1 VAKSYTGDSPTA
13 SEISLEPRQS
23 YNQVFQLLE
32 QHHQWFTN
40 SLPLIASENIPSPA
54 VREAVLSD
62 FGNRYAEGWTGER
75 VYAGCKYIDQ
85 VEQVCIDL
93 AKQLFKIDFADVRP
107 ISGVCANLVAYTT
120 FTNPGD
126 TMLALAIPAGGHISM
141 GKKEFGGTA
150 GAVRGLNVEYF
161 PFDTEEMNIDIDA
174 TEKKIQKLAQN
185 GKKPT
190 LAMFGGSVLPF
201 PHPVRELTTIFQQ
214 HDSKICFDAAHV
226 AGLVAGGQFQDPLH
240 EGADAMTASTH
251 KTLPGPQ
258 GGIILSKAEN
268 GERIKKSTF
277 PGNVSNHHLHHL
289 AGKAIMFAE
298 MLAFGREYASQIV
311 KNSRALAQA
320 LHERGF
326 QVLGEKKGFTKSHL
340 LVADITKYGDGK
352 TIEKKLEDANI
363 ILNRNLL
370 PYDIKAGRHFEAPG
384 GIRAGVSEVT
394 RLGMKES
401 DVVEIADLM
410 TRVVVKGEDPRRVA
424 VDVAEFRKGFQRVQY
439 AFESSKDAYAYIH
452 IR

>member
-1 VAKSYTGDSPTA
+1 M
-13 SEISLEPRQS
+13 EPRQS
-23 YNQVFQLLE
+23 YNTIFELLE
-32 QHHQWFTN
+32 THQKWFAS

-54 VREAVLSD
+54 VREAILSD
-62 FGNRYAEGWTGER
+62 FGNRYAEGWPGER

-85 VEQVCIDL
+85 VEQICMDL
-93 AKQLFKIDFADVRP
+93 AKQLFRVDFADVRP

-120 FTNPGD
+120 FTTPGD

-150 GAVRGLNVEYF
+150 GSVRGLQVEYF

-174 TEKKIQKLAQN
+174 TEKKIQKLSEE

-190 LAMFGGSVLPF
+190 LAMLGGSVLPF
-201 PHPVRELTTIFQQ
+201 PHPVKQLADTFQENETR
-214 HDSKICFDAAHV
+214 ICFDAAHV
-226 AGLVAGGQFQDPLH
+226 AGLVAGSQFQDPLH

-258 GGIILSKAEN
+258 GGLILSKPEH
-268 GERIKKSTF
+268 GEKIKKSTF

-289 AGKAIMFAE
+289 AGKAVMFAE
-298 MLAFGREYASQIV
+298 MHAFGKEYAAQIV
-311 KNSRALAQA
+311 KNSRALAAA

-326 QVLGEKKGFTKSHL
+326 QVLGEKKGFTRSHL
-340 LVADITKYGDGK
+340 LVADITKFGDGK

-384 GIRAGVSEVT
+384 GIRCGVSEVT

-401 DVVEIADLM
+401 EMEEIADLM
-410 TRVVVKGEDPRRVA
+410 TRIVVKGEDSRKVA
-424 VDVAEFRKGFQRVQY
+424 SDVSEFRRDYQKVHY
-439 AFESSKDAYAYIH
+439 AFETSKDAYTYIH

>member
-1 VAKSYTGDSPTA
+1 WFA
-13 SEISLEPRQS
+13 S
-23 YNQVFQLLE
+23 
-32 QHHQWFTN
+32 

-54 VREAVLSD
+54 VREAILSD
-62 FGNRYAEGWTGER
+62 FGNRYAEGWPGER

-85 VEQVCIDL
+85 VEQICIDL
-93 AKQLFKIDFADVRP
+93 AKQLFRVDFADVRP

-126 TMLALAIPAGGHISM
+126 TILALAIPAGGHISM

-150 GAVRGLNVEYF
+150 GSVRGLNVEYF

-174 TEKKIQKLAQN
+174 TEKKIQKLAEER
-185 GKKPT
+185 KKPI
-190 LAMFGGSVLPF
+190 LAMLGGSVLPF
-201 PHPVRELTTIFQQ
+201 PHPVKQLADTFQE
-214 HDSKICFDAAHV
+214 HETKICFDAAHV
-226 AGLVAGGQFQDPLH
+226 AGLVAGAQFQDPMH

-258 GGIILSKAEN
+258 GGLILSKPEN
-268 GERIKKSTF
+268 GEKIKKSTF

-289 AGKAIMFAE
+289 AGKAVMFAE
-298 MLAFGREYASQIV
+298 MMAFGKEYASQIV
-311 KNSRALAQA
+311 KNSRALAAA

-326 QVLGEKKGFTKSHL
+326 QVLGEKKGFTRSHL
-340 LVADITKYGDGK
+340 LVADITKFGDGK

-384 GIRAGVSEVT
+384 GIRCGVSEVT

-401 DVVEIADLM
+401 EMVEIADLM
-410 TRVVVKGEDPRRVA
+410 TRIVVRGEDSRKVA
-424 VDVAEFRKGFQRVQY
+424 SDVSEFRRDYQKVHY
-439 AFESSKDAYAYIH
+439 AFETSKDAYTYIH

>member
-1 VAKSYTGDSPTA
+1 
-13 SEISLEPRQS
+13 LEPRQS

-32 QHHQWFTN
+32 QHHQWFAN

-75 VYAGCKYIDQ
+75 VYAGCRYIDQ

-93 AKQLFKIDFADVRP
+93 AKQLFNVDFADVRP

-120 FTNPGD
+120 FTSPGD

-141 GKKEFGGTA
+141 GKREFGGTA

-161 PFDTEEMNIDIDA
+161 PFDTEEMNIDTDA
-174 TEKKIQKLAQN
+174 TEKKIQKLAED

-201 PHPVRELTTIFQQ
+201 PHPVRELANILQQ
-214 HDSKICFDAAHV
+214 HDTKICFDAAHV
-226 AGLVAGGQFQDPLH
+226 AGLVAGGQFQDPLR

-258 GGIILSKAEN
+258 GGIILSKPEN
-268 GERIKKSTF
+268 GEKIKKSTF

-326 QVLGEKKGFTKSHL
+326 QVLGEKKGFTRSHL
-340 LVADITKYGDGK
+340 LVADITKHGDGK

-394 RLGMKES
+394 RLGMREPEM
-401 DVVEIADLM
+401 VEIADLM
-410 TRVVVKGEDPRRVA
+410 TRIVVKGEDSRRVA
-424 VDVAEFRKGFQRVQY
+424 TDVVEFRKDFQRVQY

>member
-1 VAKSYTGDSPTA
+1 M
-13 SEISLEPRQS
+13 EPRQS
-23 YNQVFQLLE
+23 YNQVFKLLE
-32 QHHQWFTN
+32 QHHEWFTN

-62 FGNRYAEGWTGER
+62 FANRYAEGWTGER

-93 AKQLFKIDFADVRP
+93 AKQLFRIDFADVRP

-120 FTNPGD
+120 FTSPGD

-161 PFDTEEMNIDIDA
+161 PFDTEEMNIDVDA
-174 TEKKIQKLAQN
+174 TEKKIQKLAQE

-258 GGIILSKAEN
+258 GGVILSKSEN
-268 GERIKKSTF
+268 GEKIKKSTF

-298 MLAFGREYASQIV
+298 MLAFGKEYASQIV
-311 KNSRALAQA
+311 KNSQALAQA

-401 DVVEIADLM
+401 DMVEIADLM
-410 TRVVVKGEDPRRVA
+410 TRVVVKGEDSRRVA
-424 VDVAEFRKGFQRVQY
+424 DDVAEFRKGFQRVQY

>member
-1 VAKSYTGDSPTA
+1 MD
-13 SEISLEPRQS
+13 PRQS
-23 YNQVFQLLE
+23 YDRVFQLLQE
-32 QHHQWFTN
+32 HHHWFAN

-93 AKQLFKIDFADVRP
+93 AKQLFKVDFADVRP

-120 FTNPGD
+120 FTTPGD

-150 GAVRGLNVEYF
+150 GSVRGLSVEYF
-161 PFDTEEMNIDIDA
+161 PFDTDEMNIDVDA
-174 TEKKIQKLAQN
+174 TEKKIQRLAED
-185 GKKPT
+185 GKRPV
-190 LAMFGGSVLPF
+190 LGMFGGSVLPF
-201 PHPVRELTTIFQQ
+201 PHPVKELASSFQD
-214 HDSKICFDAAHV
+214 HGSRVCFDAAHV
-226 AGLVAGGQFQDPLH
+226 AGLVACGEFQDPMH
-240 EGADAMTASTH
+240 EGADAMMASTH

-258 GGIILSKAEN
+258 GGIIVSKPEH
-268 GERIKKSTF
+268 GEGIKKSTF
-277 PGNVSNHHLHHL
+277 PGNTSNHHLHHM
-289 AGKAIMFAE
+289 AGKAVMFAE
-298 MLAFGREYASQIV
+298 MLAFGRDYAAQIV
-311 KNSRALAQA
+311 RNSRALAAA
-320 LHERGF
+320 LHTRGLN
-326 QVLGEKKGFTKSHL
+326 VLGEKKGFTKSHL
-340 LVADITKYGDGK
+340 LIADITKFGDGK
-352 TIEKKLEDANI
+352 TIEKRLENANI

-394 RLGMKES
+394 RLGMRES
-401 DVVEIADLM
+401 EMDEIAELIA
-410 TRVVVKGEDPRRVA
+410 RIVVKNDDVKRVGE
-424 VDVAEFRKGFQRVQY
+424 DVAEFRKDFQKVHY
-439 AFESSKDAYAYIH
+439 AFESSRDAYEYIH

>member
-1 VAKSYTGDSPTA
+1 
-13 SEISLEPRQS
+13 
-23 YNQVFQLLE
+23 LLE
-32 QHHQWFTN
+32 QHHNWFAK

-85 VEQVCIDL
+85 VEQICIDL
-93 AKQLFKIDFADVRP
+93 AKQLFHVDFADVRP

-126 TMLALAIPAGGHISM
+126 TIFALAIPAGGHISM

-150 GAVRGLNVEYF
+150 GSVRGLNVEYF
-161 PFDTEEMNIDIDA
+161 PFDTDEMNIDIDA
-174 TEKKIQKLAQN
+174 TEKKLQKLSEEGN
-185 GKKPT
+185 KPS

-201 PHPVRELTTIFQQ
+201 PQPVKELADTFLQ
-214 HDSKICFDAAHV
+214 HEIKICFDAAHV
-226 AGLVAGGQFQDPLH
+226 AGLVAGGQFQDPLR
-240 EGADAMTASTH
+240 EGADAMTCSTH

-258 GGIILSKAEN
+258 GGMILSKPEN
-268 GERIKKSTF
+268 GEKIKKATF
-277 PGNVSNHHLHHL
+277 PGNTSNHHLHHL

-298 MLAFGREYASQIV
+298 MLAYGKEYASQIV
-311 KNSRALAQA
+311 KNSRALATA

-326 QVLGEKKGFTKSHL
+326 QVLGEKKGFTRSHL
-340 LVADITKYGDGK
+340 LVADITKFGDGK

-394 RLGMKES
+394 RLGMKEPEM
-401 DVVEIADLM
+401 VEIADLM
-410 TRVVVKGEDPRRVA
+410 TRIVVKGENTQSVA
-424 VDVAEFRKGFQRVQY
+424 KDVAEFRRDYQRVHY
-439 AFESSKDAYAYIH
+439 AFESSKDAYEYIR

>member
-1 VAKSYTGDSPTA
+1 M
-13 SEISLEPRQS
+13 EPRQS

-93 AKQLFKIDFADVRP
+93 AKQLFRIDFADVRP

-120 FTNPGD
+120 FTSPGD

-161 PFDTEEMNIDIDA
+161 PFDTKEMNIDVDA
-174 TEKKIQKLAQN
+174 TEKKIQKLAQE

-258 GGIILSKAEN
+258 GGVILSKSEN
-268 GERIKKSTF
+268 GEKIKKSTF

-298 MLAFGREYASQIV
+298 MLAFGKEYASQIV
-311 KNSRALAQA
+311 KNSQALAQA

-401 DVVEIADLM
+401 DMVEIADLM
-410 TRVVVKGEDPRRVA
+410 TRVVVKGEDSRRVA
-424 VDVAEFRKGFQRVQY
+424 DDVAEFRKGFQRVQY

>member
-1 VAKSYTGDSPTA
+1 M
-13 SEISLEPRQS
+13 EPRGA

-32 QHHQWFTN
+32 AHQDWFAN

-54 VREAVLSD
+54 VREAILSD

-75 VYAGCKYIDQ
+75 VYAGCKFIDQ
-85 VEQVCIDL
+85 VEQLCIDL
-93 AKQLFKIDFADVRP
+93 AKELFRVEFADVRP

-126 TMLALAIPAGGHISM
+126 TMMALAIPAGGHISM

-161 PFDTEEMNIDIDA
+161 PFDTEEMNIDVDA
-174 TEKKIQKLAQN
+174 TEKKVKKLVAE

-190 LAMFGGSVLPF
+190 LAMLGGSVLPF
-201 PHPVRELTTIFQQ
+201 PHPVSELASVF
-214 HDSKICFDAAHV
+214 HDHGANVCFDAAHV
-226 AGLVAGGQFQDPLH
+226 AGLVAGGQFQDPMH

-258 GGIILSKAEN
+258 GGLILSKSEN
-268 GERIKKSTF
+268 GDAIKRATF

-289 AGKAIMFAE
+289 AGKAVMFAE
-298 MLAFGREYASQIV
+298 MMAFGKEYASQIV
-311 KNSRALAQA
+311 KNAKALAQT
-320 LHERGF
+320 LNERGF
-326 QVLGEKKGFTKSHL
+326 QVLGEKKGFTKSHV

-352 TIEKKLEDANI
+352 VIEKKLEDANI

-384 GIRAGVSEVT
+384 GIRCGVSEVT

-401 DVVEIADLM
+401 DMEEVAELM
-410 TRVVVKGEDPRRVA
+410 TRVVVKGEDSRKVA
-424 VDVAEFRKGFQRVQY
+424 KDVAEFRKDFNRVQY
-439 AFESSKDAYAYIH
+439 AFEAGRDAYEYV
-452 IR
+452 RLR

>member
-1 VAKSYTGDSPTA
+1 
-13 SEISLEPRQS
+13 LEPRQS

-32 QHHQWFTN
+32 QHHQWFAN

-75 VYAGCKYIDQ
+75 VYAGCRYIDQ

-93 AKQLFKIDFADVRP
+93 AKQLFNVDFADVRP

-141 GKKEFGGTA
+141 GKREFGGTA

-161 PFDTEEMNIDIDA
+161 PFDTEEMNIDTDA
-174 TEKKIQKLAQN
+174 TEKKIQKLAED

-201 PHPVRELTTIFQQ
+201 PHPVRELANILQQ

-226 AGLVAGGQFQDPLH
+226 AGLVAGGQFQDPLR

-258 GGIILSKAEN
+258 GGIILSKPEN
-268 GERIKKSTF
+268 GEKIKKSTF

-298 MLAFGREYASQIV
+298 MLAFGKKYASQIV
-311 KNSRALAQA
+311 KNSQALAQA

-326 QVLGEKKGFTKSHL
+326 QVLGEKKGFTRSHL
-340 LVADITKYGDGK
+340 LVADITKHGDGK

-394 RLGMKES
+394 RLGMREPEM
-401 DVVEIADLM
+401 VEIADLM
-410 TRVVVKGEDPRRVA
+410 TRIVVKGEDSRRVA
-424 VDVAEFRKGFQRVQY
+424 TDVAEFRKDFQRVQY

>member
-1 VAKSYTGDSPTA
+1 
-13 SEISLEPRQS
+13 LEPRQS

-75 VYAGCKYIDQ
+75 VYAGCRYIDQ

-93 AKQLFKIDFADVRP
+93 AKQLFRIDFADVRP

-120 FTNPGD
+120 FTSPGD

-161 PFDTEEMNIDIDA
+161 PFDTEEMNIDVDA
-174 TEKKIQKLAQN
+174 TEKKIQKLAQE

-258 GGIILSKAEN
+258 GGVILSKSEN
-268 GERIKKSTF
+268 GEKIKKSTF

-401 DVVEIADLM
+401 DMVEIADLM
-410 TRVVVKGEDPRRVA
+410 TRVVVKGEDSRRVA
-424 VDVAEFRKGFQRVQY
+424 DDVAEFRKGFQRVQY

>member
-1 VAKSYTGDSPTA
+1 M
-13 SEISLEPRQS
+13 EPRQS
-23 YNQVFQLLE
+23 YNTIFELLE
-32 QHHQWFTN
+32 THQKWFAS

-54 VREAVLSD
+54 VREAILSD
-62 FGNRYAEGWTGER
+62 FGNRYAEGWPGER

-85 VEQVCIDL
+85 VEQICIDL
-93 AKQLFKIDFADVRP
+93 AKQLFRVDFADVRP

-120 FTNPGD
+120 FTTPGD

-150 GAVRGLNVEYF
+150 GSVRGLQVEYF

-174 TEKKIQKLAQN
+174 TEKKIQKLSEE

-190 LAMFGGSVLPF
+190 LAMLGGSVLPF
-201 PHPVRELTTIFQQ
+201 PHPVKQLADTFQA
-214 HDSKICFDAAHV
+214 HETRICFDAAHV
-226 AGLVAGGQFQDPLH
+226 AGLVAGSQFQDPLH

-258 GGIILSKAEN
+258 GGLILSKPEH
-268 GERIKKSTF
+268 GEKIKKSTF

-289 AGKAIMFAE
+289 AGKAVMFAE
-298 MLAFGREYASQIV
+298 MLAFGKEYATQIV
-311 KNSRALAQA
+311 KNSRALAAA

-326 QVLGEKKGFTKSHL
+326 QVLGEKKGFTRSHL
-340 LVADITKYGDGK
+340 LVADITKFGDGK

-384 GIRAGVSEVT
+384 GIRCGVSEVT

-401 DVVEIADLM
+401 EMEEIADLM
-410 TRVVVKGEDPRRVA
+410 TRIVVKGEDSRKVA
-424 VDVAEFRKGFQRVQY
+424 SDVSEFRRDYQKVHY
-439 AFESSKDAYAYIH
+439 AFETSKDAYTYIH

>member
-1 VAKSYTGDSPTA
+1 M
-13 SEISLEPRQS
+13 EPRQS
-23 YNQVFQLLE
+23 YNRVFELLE
-32 QHHQWFTN
+32 AHQKWFAE

-54 VREAVLSD
+54 VREAILSD
-62 FGNRYAEGWTGER
+62 FGNRYAEGWPGER

-85 VEQVCIDL
+85 VEQICIDL

-120 FTNPGD
+120 FTTPGD
-126 TMLALAIPAGGHISM
+126 TILALAIPAGGHISM

-150 GAVRGLNVEYF
+150 GAVRGLNVEYL

-174 TEKKIQKLAQN
+174 TDKKIQKLAEE

-190 LAMFGGSVLPF
+190 LAMLGGSVLPF
-201 PHPVRELTTIFQQ
+201 PHPVKQLADTFKEYETR
-214 HDSKICFDAAHV
+214 ICFDAAHV

-240 EGADAMTASTH
+240 EGADAMTASSH

-258 GGIILSKAEN
+258 GGLILSKPEH
-268 GERIKKSTF
+268 GEKIKKSTF

-289 AGKAIMFAE
+289 AGKAVMFAE
-298 MLAFGREYASQIV
+298 MLAFGKEYASQIV
-311 KNSRALAQA
+311 KNSRALAAA

-326 QVLGEKKGFTKSHL
+326 QVLGEKKGFTRSHL
-340 LVADITKYGDGK
+340 LVADITKFGDGK

-384 GIRAGVSEVT
+384 GIRCGVSEVT

-401 DVVEIADLM
+401 EMEHIADLM
-410 TRVVVKGEDPRRVA
+410 TRIVVKGEDPRKVA
-424 VDVAEFRKGFQRVQY
+424 SDVSEFRRNHQKVHY
-439 AFESSKDAYAYIH
+439 AFETSKDAYSYIH

>member
-1 VAKSYTGDSPTA
+1 M
-13 SEISLEPRQS
+13 EPIQS
-23 YNQVFQLLE
+23 YNKVFELLE
-32 QHHQWFTN
+32 THQKWFAS

-54 VREAVLSD
+54 VREAILSD
-62 FGNRYAEGWTGER
+62 FGNRYAEGWPGER

-85 VEQVCIDL
+85 VEQICIDL
-93 AKQLFKIDFADVRP
+93 AKQLFRVDFADVRP

-126 TMLALAIPAGGHISM
+126 TILALAIPAGGHISM

-150 GAVRGLNVEYF
+150 GSVRGLNVEYF

-174 TEKKIQKLAQN
+174 TEKKIQKLAEER
-185 GKKPT
+185 KKPI
-190 LAMFGGSVLPF
+190 LAMLGGSVLPF
-201 PHPVRELTTIFQQ
+201 PHPVKQLADTFQE
-214 HDSKICFDAAHV
+214 HETKICFDAAHV
-226 AGLVAGGQFQDPLH
+226 AGLVAGAQFQDPVH

-258 GGIILSKAEN
+258 GGLILSKPEN
-268 GERIKKSTF
+268 GEKIKKSTF

-289 AGKAIMFAE
+289 AGKAVMFAE
-298 MLAFGREYASQIV
+298 MMAFGKEYASQIV
-311 KNSRALAQA
+311 KNSRALAAA

-326 QVLGEKKGFTKSHL
+326 QVLGEKKGFTRSHL
-340 LVADITKYGDGK
+340 LVADITKFGDGK

-384 GIRAGVSEVT
+384 GIRCGVSEVT

-401 DVVEIADLM
+401 EMVEIADLM
-410 TRVVVKGEDPRRVA
+410 TRIVVRGEDSRKVA
-424 VDVAEFRKGFQRVQY
+424 SDVSEFRRDYQKVHY
-439 AFESSKDAYAYIH
+439 AFETSKDAYTYIH

>member
-1 VAKSYTGDSPTA
+1 M
-13 SEISLEPRQS
+13 EPRQS

-32 QHHQWFTN
+32 QHHQWFAN

-75 VYAGCKYIDQ
+75 VYAGCRYIDQ

-93 AKQLFKIDFADVRP
+93 AKQLFNVDFADVRP

-120 FTNPGD
+120 FTSPGD

-141 GKKEFGGTA
+141 GKREFGGTA

-161 PFDTEEMNIDIDA
+161 PFDTEEMNIDTDA
-174 TEKKIQKLAQN
+174 TEKKIQKLAED

-201 PHPVRELTTIFQQ
+201 PHPVRELANILQQ
-214 HDSKICFDAAHV
+214 HDTKICFDAAHV
-226 AGLVAGGQFQDPLH
+226 AGLVAGGQFQDPLR

-258 GGIILSKAEN
+258 GGIILSKPEN
-268 GERIKKSTF
+268 GEKIKKSTF

-326 QVLGEKKGFTKSHL
+326 QVLGEKKGFTRSHL
-340 LVADITKYGDGK
+340 LVADITKHGDGK

-394 RLGMKES
+394 RLGMREPEM
-401 DVVEIADLM
+401 VEIADLM
-410 TRVVVKGEDPRRVA
+410 TRIVVKGEDSRRVA
-424 VDVAEFRKGFQRVQY
+424 TDVAEFRKDFQRVQY

>member
-1 VAKSYTGDSPTA
+1 M
-13 SEISLEPRQS
+13 EPRQS
-23 YNQVFQLLE
+23 YNKVFELLE
-32 QHHQWFTN
+32 AHQKWFAN

-54 VREAVLSD
+54 VKEAILSD

-85 VEQVCIDL
+85 VEQICIDL
-93 AKQLFKIDFADVRP
+93 AKQLFRVDFADVRP

-120 FTNPGD
+120 FTTPGD
-126 TMLALAIPAGGHISM
+126 TILALAIPAGGHISM

-150 GAVRGLNVEYF
+150 GAVRGLNVEYL
-161 PFDTEEMNIDIDA
+161 PFDTEEMNIDLDA
-174 TEKKIQKLAQN
+174 TEKKIQKLSEE

-190 LAMFGGSVLPF
+190 LAMLGGSVLPF
-201 PHPVRELTTIFQQ
+201 PHPVKQLTDTLQQ
-214 HDSKICFDAAHV
+214 YDTKICFDAAHV
-226 AGLVAGGQFQDPLH
+226 AGLVAGAQFQDPLH

-258 GGIILSKAEN
+258 GGLILSKPEH
-268 GERIKKSTF
+268 GEKIKKSTF

-298 MLAFGREYASQIV
+298 MLAFGKEYASQIV
-311 KNSRALAQA
+311 KNSRALAAA

-326 QVLGEKKGFTKSHL
+326 QVLGEKKGFTRSHL

-384 GIRAGVSEVT
+384 GIRCGVSEVT
-394 RLGMKES
+394 RLGMKEPEME
-401 DVVEIADLM
+401 EIADLM
-410 TRVVVKGEDPRRVA
+410 TRIVIKGEDTHRVA
-424 VDVAEFRKGFQRVQY
+424 SDVAEFRRTYQKVHY
-439 AFESSKDAYAYIH
+439 AFETSKDAYTYLH

>member
-1 VAKSYTGDSPTA
+1 M
-13 SEISLEPRQS
+13 EPRQS
-23 YNQVFQLLE
+23 YNGVFELLE
-32 QHHQWFTN
+32 AHQKWFAN

-54 VREAVLSD
+54 VREAILSD
-62 FGNRYAEGWTGER
+62 FGNRYAEGWPGER

-85 VEQVCIDL
+85 VEQICIDL
-93 AKQLFKIDFADVRP
+93 AKQLFKVEFADVRP

-120 FTNPGD
+120 FTTPGD
-126 TMLALAIPAGGHISM
+126 TILALAIPAGGHISM

-174 TEKKIQKLAQN
+174 TEKKIQKLAEE

-190 LAMFGGSVLPF
+190 LAMLGGSVLPF
-201 PHPVRELTTIFQQ
+201 PHPVKQLTDAFNEYETR
-214 HDSKICFDAAHV
+214 ICFDAAHV

-240 EGADAMTASTH
+240 EGADAMTASSH

-258 GGIILSKAEN
+258 GGLILSKPEH
-268 GERIKKSTF
+268 GEKIKKSTF

-289 AGKAIMFAE
+289 AGKAVMFAE
-298 MLAFGREYASQIV
+298 MLAFGKEYAAQIV
-311 KNSRALAQA
+311 KNSRALAAA

-326 QVLGEKKGFTKSHL
+326 QVLGEKKGFTRSHL

-352 TIEKKLEDANI
+352 TIEKKLEDSNI

-384 GIRAGVSEVT
+384 GIRCGVSEVT
-394 RLGMKES
+394 RLGMKEPEM
-401 DVVEIADLM
+401 VHIADLM
-410 TRVVVKGEDPRRVA
+410 TRIVVKGEDPHKVA
-424 VDVAEFRKGFQRVQY
+424 SDVSEFRRDYQKVHY
-439 AFESSKDAYAYIH
+439 AFETSKDAYTYIH

>member
-1 VAKSYTGDSPTA
+1 M
-13 SEISLEPRQS
+13 EPRQS

-32 QHHQWFTN
+32 QHHQWFAN

-75 VYAGCKYIDQ
+75 VYAGCRYIDQ

-93 AKQLFKIDFADVRP
+93 AKQLFNVDFADVRP

-141 GKKEFGGTA
+141 GKREFGGTA

-161 PFDTEEMNIDIDA
+161 PFDTEEMNIDTDA
-174 TEKKIQKLAQN
+174 TEKKIQKLAQE

-401 DVVEIADLM
+401 DMVEIADLM
-410 TRVVVKGEDPRRVA
+410 TRVVVKGEDSRRVA
-424 VDVAEFRKGFQRVQY
+424 DDVAEFRKGFQRVQY

>member
-1 VAKSYTGDSPTA
+1 M
-13 SEISLEPRQS
+13 EPRQS

-93 AKQLFKIDFADVRP
+93 AKQLFRIDFADVRP

-120 FTNPGD
+120 FTSPGD

-161 PFDTEEMNIDIDA
+161 PFDTEEMNIDTDA
-174 TEKKIQKLAQN
+174 TEKKIQKLAQE

-401 DVVEIADLM
+401 DMVEIADLM
-410 TRVVVKGEDPRRVA
+410 TRVVVKGEDSRRVA
-424 VDVAEFRKGFQRVQY
+424 DDVAEFRKGFQRVQY

>member
-1 VAKSYTGDSPTA
+1 M
-13 SEISLEPRQS
+13 EPRQS

-93 AKQLFKIDFADVRP
+93 AKQLFRIDFADVRP

-161 PFDTEEMNIDIDA
+161 PFDTEEMNIDVDA
-174 TEKKIQKLAQN
+174 TEKKIQKLAQE
-185 GKKPT
+185 GKRPA

-201 PHPVRELTTIFQQ
+201 PHPVKQLASTLQQ
-214 HDSKICFDAAHV
+214 NDTKICFDAAHV

-258 GGIILSKAEN
+258 GGIILSKSEN
-268 GERIKKSTF
+268 GEKIKKSTF

-298 MLAFGREYASQIV
+298 MLAFGKEYASQIV

-384 GIRAGVSEVT
+384 CVGVPERIPASPV
-394 RLGMKES
+394 RLRIEPERLCLHSHQIKQS
-401 DVVEIADLM
+401 RPLASSTALRF
-410 TRVVVKGEDPRRVA
+410 RV
-424 VDVAEFRKGFQRVQY
+424 
-439 AFESSKDAYAYIH
+439 
-452 IR
+452 

>member
-1 VAKSYTGDSPTA
+1 MD
-13 SEISLEPRQS
+13 PRQS

-93 AKQLFKIDFADVRP
+93 AKQLFRVDFADVRP

-120 FTNPGD
+120 FTSPGD

-161 PFDTEEMNIDIDA
+161 PFDTDEMNIDIDA
-174 TEKKIQKLAQN
+174 TEKKVQKLAED

-190 LAMFGGSVLPF
+190 LGMFGGSVLPF
-201 PHPVRELTTIFQQ
+201 PHPVRELAPAFQELGA
-214 HDSKICFDAAHV
+214 KVCFDAAHV
-226 AGLVAGGQFQDPLH
+226 AGLVAGGEFQDPLH

-258 GGIILSKAEN
+258 GGIILSKPEN
-268 GERIKKSTF
+268 GEKIKKSTF
-277 PGNVSNHHLHHL
+277 PGNTSNHHLHHL

-320 LHERGF
+320 LNERGF

-401 DVVEIADLM
+401 EMEEVAELM
-410 TRVVVKGEDPRRVA
+410 ARIVVKGEESRRVA
-424 VDVAEFRKGFQRVQY
+424 KDVTEFRKDFQRVQF
-439 AFESSKDAYAYIH
+439 AFESSKDAYEYIH

>member
-1 VAKSYTGDSPTA
+1 M
-13 SEISLEPRQS
+13 EPRQS

-32 QHHQWFTN
+32 QHHQWFAN

-75 VYAGCKYIDQ
+75 VYAGCRYIDQ

-93 AKQLFKIDFADVRP
+93 AKQLFNVDFADVRP

-141 GKKEFGGTA
+141 GKREFGGTA

-161 PFDTEEMNIDIDA
+161 PFDTEEMNIDTDA
-174 TEKKIQKLAQN
+174 TEKKIQKLAED

-201 PHPVRELTTIFQQ
+201 PHPVRELANILQQ

-226 AGLVAGGQFQDPLH
+226 AGLVAGGQFQDPLR

-258 GGIILSKAEN
+258 GGIILSKPEN
-268 GERIKKSTF
+268 GEKIKKSTF

-298 MLAFGREYASQIV
+298 MLAFGKEYASQIV

-326 QVLGEKKGFTKSHL
+326 QVLGEKKGFTRSHL
-340 LVADITKYGDGK
+340 LVADITKHGDGK

-394 RLGMKES
+394 RLGMREPEM
-401 DVVEIADLM
+401 VEIADLM
-410 TRVVVKGEDPRRVA
+410 TRIVVKGEDSRRVA
-424 VDVAEFRKGFQRVQY
+424 TDVAEFRKDFQRVQF

>member
-1 VAKSYTGDSPTA
+1 M
-13 SEISLEPRQS
+13 EPRQS

-93 AKQLFKIDFADVRP
+93 AKQLFRIDFADVRP

-120 FTNPGD
+120 FTSPGD

-161 PFDTEEMNIDIDA
+161 PFDTEEMNIDVDA
-174 TEKKIQKLAQN
+174 TEKKIQKLAQE

-201 PHPVRELTTIFQQ
+201 AHPVRELTTIFQQ

-258 GGIILSKAEN
+258 GGVILSKSEN
-268 GERIKKSTF
+268 GEKIKKSTF

-298 MLAFGREYASQIV
+298 MLAFGKEYASQIV
-311 KNSRALAQA
+311 KNSQALAQA

-401 DVVEIADLM
+401 DMVEIADLM
-410 TRVVVKGEDPRRVA
+410 TRVVVKGEDSRRVA
-424 VDVAEFRKGFQRVQY
+424 DDVAEFRKGFQRVQY

>member
-1 VAKSYTGDSPTA
+1 
-13 SEISLEPRQS
+13 LEPRQS

-32 QHHQWFTN
+32 QHHQWFAN

-75 VYAGCKYIDQ
+75 VYAGCRYIDQ

-93 AKQLFKIDFADVRP
+93 AKQLFNVDFADVRP

-120 FTNPGD
+120 FTSPGN

-141 GKKEFGGTA
+141 GKREFGGTA

-161 PFDTEEMNIDIDA
+161 PFDTEEMNIDSDA
-174 TEKKIQKLAQN
+174 TEKKIQKLAED

-201 PHPVRELTTIFQQ
+201 PHPVRELANILQQ

-226 AGLVAGGQFQDPLH
+226 AGLVAGGQFQDPLR

-258 GGIILSKAEN
+258 GGIILSKPEN
-268 GERIKKSTF
+268 GEKIKKSTF

-298 MLAFGREYASQIV
+298 MLAFGKEYASQIV
-311 KNSRALAQA
+311 KNSQALAQA

-326 QVLGEKKGFTKSHL
+326 QVLGEKKGFTRSHL
-340 LVADITKYGDGK
+340 LVADITKHGDGK

-394 RLGMKES
+394 RLGMREPEM
-401 DVVEIADLM
+401 VEIADLM
-410 TRVVVKGEDPRRVA
+410 TRIVVKGEDSRRVA
-424 VDVAEFRKGFQRVQY
+424 TDVAEFRKDFQRVQY